1 MPQGDTK
8 RKSIKASN
16 SAARRLP
23 VVHLRQNRKKFIKEV
38 IALSINRI
46 KQNTINRNALIEELE
61 MTLFR
66 EKLRISQNRWRV
78 DPEDE
83 TIFWDGIKR
92 DLLLLSTEEN
102 AEGMEDD
109 ILEKIVDRY
118 VDEISGRFNTSH
130 YRLARSLVTFGFGRL
145 LNASR
150 VKGLRSLWSNQ
161 VKLQDKIQITGQTEL
176 IRKLSSKGTVIMLPT
191 HFSNLDSILIGW
203 IIHTLGMPQFLYG
216 AGLNLFNI
224 GVIAYFMNSLG
235 AYKID
240 RRKKNAIYT
249 ETLKT
254 YSSLAMQKGCHTL
267 FFPGGSRSR
276 SGKIEDRLK
285 QGLLST
291 ILEAQRINFE
301 KSENYGKKI
310 FVVPVTL
317 NYHFVLEAPVLINE
331 YLAQKG
337 QERYYIETDEY
348 STSYKIT
355 TFLLKFFTKGSD
367 ISVSIGQP
375 RDVLGNLVDEAG
387 NSIDKQGRKINT
399 RDYFSSRGVI
409 TRDLQREEQ
418 YTKMLS
424 DKLVEEY
431 HKINRAFSSHIVA
444 FCAFEIWKRKHRK
457 LDLYNLLR
465 LPEEDL
471 YIHFE
476 EFCKSVSKLR
486 DRIFE
491 LKKAGKIDTAPH
503 LDGNLETVVA
513 HGIANV
519 GMYHAKRPLL
529 RNKEGKITTQDLN
542 TLFYY
547 HNRLEGYGLEKYI

>member
-8 RKSIKASN
+8 RKSIKS
-16 SAARRLP
+16 STLAARRLP

-38 IALSINRI
+38 IALSISRI
-46 KQNTINRNALIEELE
+46 KQNTINRTALIEELE

-78 DPEDE
+78 DPDDE
-83 TIFWDGIKR
+83 NDFWDSIKR
-92 DLLLLSTEEN
+92 DLLLLSTEEDTQ
-102 AEGMEDD
+102 GMEDD
-109 ILEKIVDRY
+109 ILEKIVGRY
-118 VDEISGRFNTSH
+118 VNEISGKFNTSH
-130 YRLARSLVTFGFGRL
+130 YQLARSLVTFGFGRL

-150 VKGLRSLWSNQ
+150 VKGFSSLWSNK

-176 IRKLSSKGTVIMLPT
+176 IRKLASKGTVIMLPT

-203 IIHTLGMPQFLYG
+203 IIHSLGMPQFLYG

-249 ETLKT
+249 ETLKS

-301 KSENYGKKI
+301 KSANYGKKI

-375 RDVLGNLVDEAG
+375 RDVLGNLVDEEG
-387 NSIDKQGRKINT
+387 NSIDQQGRKINT
-399 RDYFSSRGVI
+399 RDYFSSRGAI
-409 TRDLQREEQ
+409 NRDLQREEQ

-444 FCAFEIWKRKHRK
+444 FCAFEIWKNKHRK

-465 LPEEDL
+465 LPEEELFID
-471 YIHFE
+471 YD
-476 EFCKSVSKLR
+476 EFCKVVATIKE
-486 DRIFE
+486 RIFE
-491 LKKAGKIDTAPH
+491 LKKAGRIDTAPH
-503 LDGNLETVVA
+503 LEEDLEHIVA

-529 RNKEGKITTQDLN
+529 LSKTGKITTQDLN